1 VTVASAG
8 PRAAL
13 APPVVR
19 RVVAAVLDG
28 EGAGQASISVTFLPS
43 PRMRA
48 LNRRTF
54 GHDRPTDVIAFRL
67 PHDGIV
73 TGDVYVC
80 PSVARH
86 SARVHRVALKEELIR
101 LVVHGTLHVLGY
113 DHPTGTGR
121 TTSRMWRRQERYVRR
136 LTGVA
141 S

>member
-1 VTVASAG
+1 
-8 PRAAL
+8 L

-28 EGAGQASISVTFLPS
+28 EAAGQASISVTFLRSPS
-43 PRMRA
+43 MRA

-80 PSVARH
+80 PSVARQ
-86 SARVHRVALKEELIR
+86 SARAHRIPEREELIR
-101 LVVHGTLHVLGY
+101 LVVHGTLHVLGH
-113 DHPTGTGR
+113 DHPSGVGR
-121 TTSRMWRRQERYVRR
+121 LKSRMWQRQERYVRE
-136 LTGVA
+136 LTG
-141 S
+141 STGE